1 MSVLLP
7 VRKWPEFS
15 SNHGPAIAR
24 DRGMVLA
31 PSGRVRILLANP
43 NSTESLTEACA
54 ALARR
59 AASPGTLIESWSN
72 CEGPSAV
79 DSMYADYMA
88 GRPLALALAAL
99 SPPPDAIVLAGF
111 GNYGTGAVKEALEV
125 PVVSMAEAAMA
136 MAVPLCHR
144 FAIVTTAAR
153 MIPYTEDVVQLAGF
167 ASRCAAVRAV
177 ELPPG
182 SEGSLDERR
191 VLDGLGAVI
200 SSVTGDTGADL
211 VILGG
216 ARLSPYAAAARER
229 SRAPI
234 LEPVSCG
241 VQMAEALV
249 RLGLAQ
255 SKAGKF
261 AAPPRDLKEYE

>member
-1 MSVLLP
+1 
-7 VRKWPEFS
+7 
-15 SNHGPAIAR
+15 
-24 DRGMVLA
+24 MVLA
-31 PSGRVRILLANP
+31 SSARVRILLANP

-54 ALARR
+54 ELARR

-72 CEGPSAV
+72 RDGPPAV
-79 DSMYADYMA
+79 DSVFADYMA

-99 SPPPDAIVLAGF
+99 APPPDAIVLAGF
-111 GNYGTGAVKEALEV
+111 GNYGTGAVKEVLEA

-153 MIPYTEDVVQLAGF
+153 MIPYTEDVVQQAGF

-177 ELPPG
+177 ELPPIG
-182 SEGSLDERR
+182 LLALDDGR
-191 VLDGLGAVI
+191 VVEALAAAVAG
-200 SSVTGDTGADL
+200 VTAETGADL

-216 ARLSPYAAAARER
+216 ARLSPYAAPLRAQ
-229 SRAPI
+229 SRVPV
-234 LEPVSCG
+234 LEPIACG

-255 SKAGKF
+255 SKTGKY
-261 AAPPRDLKEYE
+261 APPPRDFKEYE

>member
-1 MSVLLP
+1 VHRGLA
-7 VRKWPEFS
+7 V
-15 SNHGPAIAR
+15 AR
-24 DRGMVLA
+24 HRGIVLA
-31 PSGRVRILLANP
+31 LLGRVRILLANP
-43 NSTESLTEACA
+43 NSTESLTQACA
-54 ALARR
+54 ALAQR
-59 AASPGTLIESWSN
+59 AASPGTRIESWSN
-72 CEGPSAV
+72 FEGPPTV

-99 SPPPDAIVLAGF
+99 SPPPDAVVLGGF
-111 GNYGTGAVKEALEV
+111 GNYGTGAVKEALAV
-125 PVVSMAEAAMA
+125 PVVSMAEAAMG

-177 ELPPG
+177 ELPPIG
-182 SEGSLDERR
+182 EGSLDERR

-234 LEPVSCG
+234 LEPISCG
-241 VQMAEALV
+241 VAMAEALV

>member
-1 MSVLLP
+1 
-7 VRKWPEFS
+7 
-15 SNHGPAIAR
+15 
-24 DRGMVLA
+24 MVLA
-31 PSGRVRILLANP
+31 SSAHVRILLANP

-54 ALARR
+54 ELARR

-72 CEGPSAV
+72 RDGPPAV
-79 DSMYADYMA
+79 DSVFADYMA

-99 SPPPDAIVLAGF
+99 APPPDAIVLAGF
-111 GNYGTGAVKEALEV
+111 GNYGTGAVKEVLEA

-153 MIPYTEDVVQLAGF
+153 MIPYTEDVVQQAGF

-177 ELPPG
+177 ELPPIG
-182 SEGSLDERR
+182 LLALDDGR
-191 VLDGLGAVI
+191 VVEALAAAVAG
-200 SSVTGDTGADL
+200 VTAETGADL

-216 ARLSPYAAAARER
+216 ARLSPYAAPLRAQ
-229 SRAPI
+229 SRVPV
-234 LEPVSCG
+234 LEPVACG

-255 SKAGKF
+255 SKTGKY
-261 AAPPRDLKEYE
+261 APPPRDFKEYE

>member
-1 MSVLLP
+1 
-7 VRKWPEFS
+7 
-15 SNHGPAIAR
+15 
-24 DRGMVLA
+24 MVLA
-31 PSGRVRILLANP
+31 SSARVRILLANP

-54 ALARR
+54 ELARR

-72 CEGPSAV
+72 RDGPPAV
-79 DSMYADYMA
+79 DSVFADYMA

-99 SPPPDAIVLAGF
+99 APPPDAIVLAGF
-111 GNYGTGAVKEALEV
+111 GNYGTGAVKEVLEA

-153 MIPYTEDVVQLAGF
+153 MIPYTEDVVQQAGF

-177 ELPPG
+177 ELPPIG
-182 SEGSLDERR
+182 LLALDDGR
-191 VLDGLGAVI
+191 VVEALAAAVAG
-200 SSVTGDTGADL
+200 VTAETGADL

-216 ARLSPYAAAARER
+216 ARLSPYAAPLRAQ
-229 SRAPI
+229 SRVPV
-234 LEPVSCG
+234 LEPVACG

-255 SKAGKF
+255 SKTGKY
-261 AAPPRDLKEYE
+261 APPPRDFKEYE